1 MDELLSARYELGDI
15 LGSGGMG
22 AVYRAHDT
30 RLGRPVAIKVL
41 RSGPLA
47 DDVSRAR
54 MRSEARLA
62 ASIHHPGVAQIY
74 DYEEDGSTHG
84 GMAYI
89 AMQLIEGRTLAE
101 LMKHGPMAPEQVMS
115 VVMQVAEALQAAHE
129 TGIVHRDLKPAN
141 IMVTPAGQTVL
152 VDFGIARSPMS
163 EPLTDTGSLLGT
175 ADYLSPEQAAGRTAT
190 PQSDLYALGVVAYH
204 CLSGVSPFRR
214 ESPVAT
220 ALAHLQ
226 EDLPE
231 MGDEV
236 PVQVRDLITS
246 LAAKTPADRPST
258 AAAVALLAAAGGA
271 SDRLVVGPAAES
283 TVPVAV
289 PAHLAAGDTVVAA
302 PLPTRT
308 TSAADLD
315 APTAARRRRPRTLY
329 AGIGAAVVLAA
340 LGVQQLQGDEAP
352 VVPSVVGLDV
362 KDATAKVRD
371 AGLTVHRKSVD
382 VAGKPAGL
390 VVGQSPQRGDEAGTD
405 DVVDLSVVS
414 GKVRVSAGSVIGTAY
429 TEASASLE
437 RLGFVVARKDVTQAT
452 NAGQVV
458 ALDKSGRLPDGATI
472 TLSVAVAPVLVRTPT
487 ASSAGSTTGSST
499 GSSTA
504 SSGPSKPPSTPTK
517 AKKKSAKKPG
527 KGKGGKK

>member
-41 RSGPLA
+41 RAGPLA

-62 ASIHHPGVAQIY
+62 ASILHPGVAQIY

-101 LMKHGPMAPEQVMS
+101 LMKQGPMAPEQVMS
-115 VVMQVAEALQAAHE
+115 VVMQVADALQAAHE

-141 IMVTPAGQTVL
+141 IMVTPTGRTVL
-152 VDFGIARSPMS
+152 VDFGIARSPLS

-226 EDLPE
+226 EDLPPV
-231 MGDEV
+231 GDEV
-236 PVQVRDLITS
+236 PAPVRDLIAS
-246 LAAKTPADRPST
+246 LSAKAPEDRPST
-258 AAAVALLAAAGGA
+258 AAAVALLAAAAGA
-271 SDRLVVGPAAES
+271 SERVVVGPSAEPPVGVD
-283 TVPVAV
+283 VPSELVAE
-289 PAHLAAGDTVVAA
+289 DTMVSA
-302 PLPTRT
+302 PLPTG
-308 TSAADLD
+308 TSDPVAH
-315 APTAARRRRPRTLY
+315 PAARRPRPRTLY
-329 AGIGAAVVLAA
+329 AGLGVAVVLAA
-340 LGVQQLQGDEAP
+340 LGLQRMQADEAP

-371 AGLTVHRKSVD
+371 AGLTVRRESVD

-390 VVGQSPQRGDEAGTD
+390 VVDQSPERGDEAGDD
-405 DVVDLSVVS
+405 DVVELSVVS
-414 GKVRVSAGSVIGTAY
+414 GKIRVSARSVIGTTYAK
-429 TEASASLE
+429 ASAGLE
-437 RLGFVVARKDVTQAT
+437 KLGFVVARKDVTQAAD
-452 NAGQVV
+452 AGEVV
-458 ALDKSGRLPDGATI
+458 ALDKSGRLPDGTTI
-472 TLSVAVAPVLVRTPT
+472 TLSVAVAPVVVRQPT
-487 ASSAGSTTGSST
+487 VSSP
-499 GSSTA
+499 A
-504 SSGPSKPPSTPTK
+504 SSGPAKSSGTPVKAKKSHSKTKTKTK
-517 AKKKSAKKPG
+517 AKAKSRKKK
-527 KGKGGKK
+527 